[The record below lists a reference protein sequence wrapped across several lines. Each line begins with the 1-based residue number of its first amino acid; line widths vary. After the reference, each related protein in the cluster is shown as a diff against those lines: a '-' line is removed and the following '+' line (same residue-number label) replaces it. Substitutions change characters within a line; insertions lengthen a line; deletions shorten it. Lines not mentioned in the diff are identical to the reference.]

1 MTRMYDS
8 HGDVLAIKVHKHN
21 SLEHL
26 KPNRSRPSSAM
37 PRHRAPPPAP
47 VLAGQ
52 PPRRA
57 RPQSA
62 APRMQKVS
70 QPSLEFSGIKS
81 LAQKNI
87 DGEMGPKMIGVTTY
101 PYSNPQ
107 RLYLQDFRALVANT
121 ITHPYMATTG
131 FNVGSAPHDIL
142 AGSNFDDDRFAPAK
156 KWRSEYGRTYVK
168 KSIVEAKTAEA
179 CGVRSEQ
186 IC

>member
-1 MTRMYDS
+1 
-8 HGDVLAIKVHKHN
+8 
-21 SLEHL
+21 
-26 KPNRSRPSSAM
+26 
-37 PRHRAPPPAP
+37 
-47 VLAGQ
+47 
-52 PPRRA
+52 
-57 RPQSA
+57 
-62 APRMQKVS
+62 MQKVS

-142 AGSNFDDDRFAPAK
+142 AGAALDRP
-156 KWRSEYGRTYVK
+156 RM
-168 KSIVEAKTAEA
+168 EA
-179 CGVRSEQ
+179 C
-186 IC
+186 